1 MFSRDKKLTNEQ
13 VVEKVL
19 LEKYNSFY
27 RTAISYTHNEA
38 DAADIVQEGA
48 YRAIKNCRSLK
59 DPQFASTWVYRIM
72 LNEVYRFVT
81 QKRPDSLDQMD
92 DYQEEG
98 KSDSYEDTDLRRV
111 LDSMDPADKAVIEL
125 KYFEELKIKEIAE
138 ILGENENTVKSRL
151 YRGLRK
157 LRIDLEAEGYD
168 R

>member
-13 VVEKVL
+13 IVEKVL
-19 LEKYNSFY
+19 LEKYNSYY
-27 RTAISYTHNEA
+27 RMAVSYTHSEA

-48 YRAIKNCRSLK
+48 YRAIKNSKALK
-59 DPQFASTWVYRIM
+59 EAQFAYTWVYRIM
-72 LNEVYRFVT
+72 MNEIYRFVT
-81 QKRPDSLDQMD
+81 QKRPDSLDQME
-92 DYQEEG
+92 DYREEG
-98 KSDSYEDTDLRRV
+98 ESDKYEDTDLRRI

>member
-27 RTAISYTHNEA
+27 RMAISYTHNEA

-48 YRAIKNCRSLK
+48 YRAIKNCSSLK

-111 LDSMDPADKAVIEL
+111 LVSMDPADKAVIEL

>member
-27 RTAISYTHNEA
+27 RMAISYTHNEA

-48 YRAIKNCRSLK
+48 YRAIKNCRSLT

-98 KSDSYEDTDLRRV
+98 KSDSYEDTDLRRF

>member
-1 MFSRDKKLTNEQ
+1 MFSRERKSTNEQ
-13 VVEKVL
+13 IVEKVL

-27 RTAISYTHNEA
+27 RMAISYTHNEA

-48 YRAIKNCRSLK
+48 YRAIRNCKDLKNTE
-59 DPQFASTWVYRIM
+59 FASTWVYRIM
-72 LNEVYRFVT
+72 MNEIYRTVS
-81 QKRPDSLDQMD
+81 KNRPDSLDQME

-98 KSDSYEDTDLRRV
+98 KSDTYEDTDLRRV
-111 LDSMDPADKAVIEL
+111 LDSMDPEDKAVIEL
-125 KYFEELKIKEIAE
+125 KYFEELKLKEIAE

-157 LRIDLEAEGYD
+157 LRVDLEAEGYD